1 MAKKPLPKEAEP
13 YKFKK
18 GQSGNPHG
26 RVPNPAM
33 RALKKLTIDSYREA
47 IELVMQGN
55 LVELQRI
62 VKDPNSTALQVGIA
76 RAFYNA
82 IQKGD
87 YAIIERIAE
96 RIVGKIPD
104 EINIK
109 SDNNNKTAVTISMFD
124 KEKLKA
130 EMAKLEADV

>member
-1 MAKKPLPKEAEP
+1 MSKLTPAMKAKQ
-13 YKFKK
+13 FKK
-18 GQSGNPHG
+18 GQTGNPNG
-26 RVPNPAM
+26 RPPLNPAM
-33 RALKKLTIDSYREA
+33 KALRKLTIEAYREV
-47 IELVMQGN
+47 IELVMMGN
-55 LVELQRI
+55 LSELQKI

-109 SDNNNKTAVTISMFD
+109 SENNTKLAATVSMFD
-124 KEKLKA
+124 KDKLREAMLKI
-130 EMAKLEADV
+130 EADV